1 MSLEGRIDEAL
12 FHRLMASAHIPLI
25 GSALGGLLISISQLD
40 SADRDLFFVWAL
52 LLYGVTALRWWLTHR
67 CKNKLAKQGFS
78 SRLAYQYCL
87 TIALSGLAWG
97 ALGFLITDASPMTVI
112 IVITAIQAMVMGG
125 VVTMASCIPAFFAFS
140 LPAMLPTVVIFA
152 TGNSVPNAV
161 MAVFSVIFYLLMIG
175 VTYRFN
181 QSLRQA
187 QRISFENEDLIGSL
201 KEAYQKISAQNMELN
216 HVAHHDILT
225 GLPNRKL
232 LAVRM
237 RQAMEI
243 AKVKQTSTAILY
255 LDLDGF
261 KAINDQLGHEAG
273 DLALIEVSRRL
284 GKVIR
289 GSDTL
294 ARVGGD
300 EFVIVL
306 SDLQGQPHASVEM
319 VANKCLMVFEPAFM
333 IQASEC
339 RLGASIGLAIC
350 NEGDSIEQLLSTADK
365 AMYQAKLLDYGQIYW
380 AAAAELETS

>member
-1 MSLEGRIDEAL
+1 MSIEGRIDEAL
-12 FHRLMASAHIPLI
+12 FHRLMSSAHIPLI
-25 GSALGGLLISISQLD
+25 GSALGGLLITISQLD
-40 SADRDLFFVWAL
+40 SDHRDLFFAWVL
-52 LLYGVTALRWWLTHR
+52 LVYVVIALRWWLTHR
-67 CKNKLAKQGFS
+67 CKSKLSKHGFNP
-78 SRLAYQYCL
+78 RLAHKYCL
-87 TIALSGLAWG
+87 TLALSGLAWG
-97 ALGFLITDASPMTVI
+97 ALGFLITDAPPMTVI

-152 TGNSVPNAV
+152 TGNSMPNAI
-161 MAVFSVIFYLLMIG
+161 MAIFSVIFYLLMIG

-201 KEAYQKISAQNMELN
+201 KEAYHKISAQNLELN

-237 RQAMEI
+237 QQAMEI
-243 AKVKQTSTAILY
+243 AELKKTTTAILY

-273 DLALIEVSRRL
+273 DMALIEVSRRL

-306 SDLQGQPHASVEM
+306 SDLQGHAIASVEM
-319 VANKCLMVFEPAFM
+319 VANKCLMVFEQMFM
-333 IQASEC
+333 IQSCEC
-339 RLGASIGLAIC
+339 QLGASIGLAIC
-350 NEGDSIEQLLSTADK
+350 KEGDSIEQLLSVADK
-365 AMYQAKLLDYGQIYW
+365 AMYQAKLLGCGQLYW
-380 AAAAELETS
+380 AGSPTLKTA

>member
-1 MSLEGRIDEAL
+1 MSLEGRIEEAL
-12 FHRLMASAHIPLI
+12 FRRLMSSAHIPLI
-25 GSALGGLLISISQLD
+25 GSALGGLLIAISQLD
-40 SADRDLFFVWAL
+40 SENRHLFFAWVGVV
-52 LLYGVTALRWWLTHR
+52 YVVTALRWWLMHR
-67 CKNKLAKQGFS
+67 CKSKLARQGFD
-78 SRLAYQYCL
+78 SRLATHYCL
-87 TIALSGLAWG
+87 TIVLSGLTWG
-97 ALGFLITDASPMTVI
+97 ALGFLITDAPPMTVI

-140 LPAMLPTVVIFA
+140 LPAMMPTVMIFA
-152 TGNSVPNAV
+152 TGNSVPNV
-161 MAVFSVIFYLLMIG
+161 VVAVFSVIFYILMIG

-201 KEAYQKISAQNMELN
+201 KEAYHKISAQNLELN

-237 RQAMEI
+237 RQALEI
-243 AKVKQTSTAILY
+243 AELKKTTTAILY

-273 DLALIEVSRRL
+273 DMALIEVSRRL

-289 GSDTL
+289 GGDTL

-306 SDLQGQPHASVEM
+306 SDVQGHASTSVEM
-319 VANKCLMVFEPAFM
+319 VANKCLMEFEQVFM
-333 IQASEC
+333 IQACEC
-339 RLGASIGLAIC
+339 KLGASIGLAIC
-350 NEGDSIEQLLSTADK
+350 KEGDSIEQLLSIADK
-365 AMYQAKLLDYGQIYW
+365 AMYQAKLLGCGQLYW
-380 AAAAELETS
+380 ADSSTLKTA

>member
-1 MSLEGRIDEAL
+1 MSLEGRVDEAL
-12 FHRLMASAHIPLI
+12 FQRLMSSAHIPLI
-25 GSALGGLLISISQLD
+25 GSALGGLLIAISQLD
-40 SADRDLFFVWAL
+40 SDNRDLFFAWAL
-52 LLYGVTALRWWLTHR
+52 LVYVVIAVRWWLTNR
-67 CKNKLAKQGFS
+67 FKNKLARQGFD
-78 SRLAYQYCL
+78 RKLAYQYCL
-87 TIALSGLAWG
+87 TLALSGLVWG
-97 ALGFLITDASPMTVI
+97 ALGFLITDAPPMTVI

-140 LPAMLPTVVIFA
+140 LPAMLPTVVMFA
-152 TGNSVPNAV
+152 SGNSMPNAV

-181 QSLRQA
+181 HSLRQA

-201 KEAYQKISAQNMELN
+201 KEAYQKISAQNLELN

-232 LAVRM
+232 LAVRIQ
-237 RQAMEI
+237 QAIEI
-243 AKVKQTSTAILY
+243 AKLKRTSTAILY
-255 LDLDGF
+255 LDLNGF

-273 DLALIEVSRRL
+273 DTALIEVSRRL

-306 SDLQGQPHASVEM
+306 SDLQGHAKSSVDM
-319 VANKCLMVFEPAFM
+319 VANKCLMVFEQVFV
-333 IQASEC
+333 IQASE
-339 RLGASIGLAIC
+339 RQLGASIGLAIC
-350 NEGDSIEQLLSTADK
+350 KEGDTIEQLLSVADK
-365 AMYQAKLLDYGQIYW
+365 AMYQAKLLGCRKVHW
-380 AAAAELETS
+380 AS